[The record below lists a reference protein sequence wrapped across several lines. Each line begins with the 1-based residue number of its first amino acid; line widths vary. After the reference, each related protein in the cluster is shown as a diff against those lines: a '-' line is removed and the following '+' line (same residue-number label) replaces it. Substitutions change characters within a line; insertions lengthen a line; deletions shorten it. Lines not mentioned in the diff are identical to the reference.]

1 MWKVLCCAALLVA
14 AAGCAQDEPDPDASP
29 NITRT
34 AAVESESPRST
45 GSPSRSG
52 SPTGTAAVGSTAERA
67 LEVEQ
72 RHPNGSVLRV
82 HGITIEPTSITSQ
95 VEIINGYEQAIALG
109 FSGNTVRLEDNEGR
123 TFEFIPPPDNEDLEI
138 QQRGNA
144 HR

>member
-1 MWKVLCCAALLVA
+1 M
-14 AAGCAQDEPDPDASP
+14 
-29 NITRT
+29 
-34 AAVESESPRST
+34 
-45 GSPSRSG
+45 
-52 SPTGTAAVGSTAERA
+52 
-67 LEVEQ
+67 
-72 RHPNGSVLRV
+72 LRV
-82 HGITIEPTSITSQ
+82 RGITIEPTSITSQ